1 MRNVRFYIRCGFNE
15 RATAPWNGRE
25 IVFLGREL

>member
-1 MRNVRFYIRCGFNE
+1 MRNVRFYTRCGFVE

-25 IVFLGREL
+25 IAFLGREL